1 MKWQGRTGSR
11 NVLDRRTT
19 GGKAAIGGIGIVV
32 LIAYTLLTGDPSML
46 IGNLL
51 GGGGSSNTAPLT
63 AEEQALGDFA
73 SVVLK
78 DTEDVWTKVFQEYNM
93 TYQPAKMILYRDAT
107 DSGCGYANAQVGP
120 FYCSLDQ
127 SVYIDLSFFATMR
140 TKLGASGDF
149 AMAYVIAHEIG
160 HHVQHLTGVL
170 QDVQEAKQGLSQT
183 QQNELNVRLELQA
196 DYLAGVWANH
206 VQGMGYLEDGDID
219 EAMNAAAAVGDDRIQ
234 EQATGRVTPDN
245 FTHGTSDQRQR
256 WFRKGF
262 LRGDLEKWDT
272 FNINSLFNQN

>member
-93 TYQPAKMILYRDAT
+93 TYQPAKMILYRDGT

-245 FTHGTSDQRQR
+245 FTHGTSEQRQR

-262 LRGDLEKWDT
+262 LRGDLEEWDT

>member
-51 GGGGSSNTAPLT
+51 GGGGSTNTAPLT

-78 DTEDVWTKVFQEYNM
+78 DTEDVWTTVFKEYNM
-93 TYQPAKMILYRDAT
+93 TYQPAKMILYRDGT

-127 SVYIDLSFFATMR
+127 GVYIDLSFFATMR
-140 TKLGASGDF
+140 TRLGASGDF

-245 FTHGTSDQRQR
+245 FTHGTSEQRQR

-262 LRGDLEKWDT
+262 MRGDLEEWDT
-272 FNINSLFNQN
+272 FNINSLFNPN

>member
-245 FTHGTSDQRQR
+245 FTHGTSEQRQR

-262 LRGDLEKWDT
+262 LRGDLEAWDT
-272 FNINSLFNQN
+272 FNTNSLFNPN

>member
-1 MKWQGRTGSR
+1 MKWQGRTGSK

-19 GGKAAIGGIGIVV
+19 GGKAAIGGLGIVV

-51 GGGGSSNTAPLT
+51 GGGSTNTAPLT

-93 TYQPAKMILYRDAT
+93 TYAPAKMILYRDGT
-107 DSGCGYANAQVGP
+107 DSGCGYTNAQVGP

-127 SVYIDLSFFATMR
+127 SVYIDLSFFNTMR

-160 HHVQHLTGVL
+160 HHVQYLTGVL
-170 QDVQEAKQGLSQT
+170 EDVQKAKQGLSQT

-206 VQGMGYLEDGDID
+206 VQGMGYLEEGDID
-219 EAMNAAAAVGDDRIQ
+219 EALNAAAAVGDDRIQ

-245 FTHGTSDQRQR
+245 FTHGTSEQRVR

-262 LRGDLEKWDT
+262 LRGDLEEWDSFKAST
-272 FNINSLFNQN
+272 LFKND

>member
-170 QDVQEAKQGLSQT
+170 EDVQKAKQGLSQT

-262 LRGDLEKWDT
+262 LRGDLEEWDT

>member
-51 GGGGSSNTAPLT
+51 GGGGSSNTSPLT

-78 DTEDVWTKVFQEYNM
+78 DTEDVWTKVFQEYDM

-140 TKLGASGDF
+140 TRLGASGDF

-170 QDVQEAKQGLSQT
+170 EDVQKAKQGLSQT

-245 FTHGTSDQRQR
+245 FTHGTSEQRQR

-262 LRGDLEKWDT
+262 LRGDLEEWDT
-272 FNINSLFNQN
+272 FNINSLFNPN

>member
-51 GGGGSSNTAPLT
+51 GGGSTNTQPLT

-78 DTEDVWTKVFQEYNM
+78 DTEDVWTTIFQDYNM
-93 TYQPAKMILYRDAT
+93 TYEPAKMILYRDGT
-107 DSGCGYANAQVGP
+107 ESGCGYANAQVGP

-170 QDVQEAKQGLSQT
+170 DDVQKAKQGLTQT
-183 QQNELNVRLELQA
+183 QANELNVRLELQA

-234 EQATGRVTPDN
+234 EQATGRITPDN
-245 FTHGTSDQRQR
+245 FTHGTSEQRQR

-262 LRGDLEKWDT
+262 VAGDLEQWDT
-272 FNINSLFNQN
+272 FNVSTLFIQN

>member
-51 GGGGSSNTAPLT
+51 GGGGSTNTAPLT

-140 TKLGASGDF
+140 TRLGASGDF

-170 QDVQEAKQGLSQT
+170 DDVQKAKQGLSQT

-245 FTHGTSDQRQR
+245 FTHGTSEQRQR

-262 LRGDLEKWDT
+262 MRGDLEEWDT

>member
-11 NVLDRRTT
+11 NVLDRRTS

-46 IGNLL
+46 IRNLL
-51 GGGGSSNTAPLT
+51 GGGGSTNTNALT

-78 DTEDVWTKVFQEYNM
+78 DTEDVWTKIFTDYNM
-93 TYQPAKMILYRDAT
+93 TYQPAQMILYRDAT

-127 SVYIDLSFFATMR
+127 SIYIDLSFFTTMR

-149 AMAYVIAHEIG
+149 AMAYVIAHEVG
-160 HHVQHLTGVL
+160 HHVQHLSGVL
-170 QDVQEAKQGLSQT
+170 EDVQQAKQGLTQT
-183 QQNELNVRLELQA
+183 QANELNVRLELQA

-206 VQGMGYLEDGDID
+206 VQGMGYLEDGDIE

-245 FTHGTSDQRQR
+245 FTHGTSEQRQR

-262 LRGDLEKWDT
+262 IAGDLEQWDT
-272 FNINSLFNQN
+272 FNVSTLFNTN

>member
-170 QDVQEAKQGLSQT
+170 EDVQKAKQGLSQT

-245 FTHGTSDQRQR
+245 FTHGTSEQRQR

-262 LRGDLEKWDT
+262 LRGDLEEWDT

>member
-11 NVLDRRTT
+11 NVLDRRTS

-32 LIAYTLLTGDPSML
+32 LIAYTLLTGDPSVL
-46 IGNLL
+46 IRNLL
-51 GGGGSSNTAPLT
+51 DGGGSTNTNALT

-73 SVVLK
+73 AVVLK
-78 DTEDVWTKVFQEYNM
+78 DTEDVWTKIFADYTM

-127 SVYIDLSFFATMR
+127 SIYIDLSFFATMR

-149 AMAYVIAHEIG
+149 AMAYVIAHEVG
-160 HHVQHLTGVL
+160 HHVQHLSGVL
-170 QDVQEAKQGLSQT
+170 EDVQNAKQGLTQT
-183 QQNELNVRLELQA
+183 QANELNVRLELQA

-206 VQGMGYLEDGDID
+206 VQGMGYLEDGDIE

-234 EQATGRVTPDN
+234 EQATGRVTPDS
-245 FTHGTSDQRQR
+245 FTHGTSEQRQR

-262 LRGDLEKWDT
+262 IAGDLEQWDT
-272 FNINSLFNQN
+272 FNVSTLFNTN

>member
-51 GGGGSSNTAPLT
+51 GGGSTNTAPLT

-78 DTEDVWTKVFQEYNM
+78 DTEDVWTKVFQEYDM
-93 TYQPAKMILYRDAT
+93 TYAPAKMILYRDGT
-107 DSGCGYANAQVGP
+107 DSACGYANAQVGP

-160 HHVQHLTGVL
+160 HHVQHLTGIL
-170 QDVQEAKQGLSQT
+170 DDVQKAKQGLSQT

-206 VQGMGYLEDGDID
+206 VQGMGYLEDGDIE

-245 FTHGTSDQRQR
+245 FTHGTSEQRQR

-262 LRGDLEKWDT
+262 IAGDLEQWDT
-272 FNINSLFNQN
+272 FNVRTLFAQN

>member
-78 DTEDVWTKVFQEYNM
+78 DTEDVWTTVFKEYNM
-93 TYQPAKMILYRDAT
+93 TYQPAKMILYRDGT

-245 FTHGTSDQRQR
+245 FTHGTSEQRQR

-262 LRGDLEKWDT
+262 LRGDLEAWDT
-272 FNINSLFNQN
+272 FNTNSLFNPN

>member
-140 TKLGASGDF
+140 TRLGASGDF

-245 FTHGTSDQRQR
+245 FTHGTSEQRQR

-262 LRGDLEKWDT
+262 LRGDLEEWDT
-272 FNINSLFNQN
+272 FNINSLFNPN

>member
-51 GGGGSSNTAPLT
+51 GGSGSSNTAPLT

-206 VQGMGYLEDGDID
+206 VQGMGYLEDGDIE

-245 FTHGTSDQRQR
+245 FTHGTSEQRQR

-262 LRGDLEKWDT
+262 LRGDLEEWDT

>member
-78 DTEDVWTKVFQEYNM
+78 DTEDVWTKVFLEYNM
-93 TYQPAKMILYRDAT
+93 TYQPAKMILYRDGT

-170 QDVQEAKQGLSQT
+170 QDVQEAKQGLNQT

-245 FTHGTSDQRQR
+245 FTHGTSEQRQR

-262 LRGDLEKWDT
+262 LRGDLEEWDT
-272 FNINSLFNQN
+272 FNINSLFNPN

>member
-78 DTEDVWTKVFQEYNM
+78 DTEDVWTTVFKEYNM
-93 TYQPAKMILYRDAT
+93 TYQPAKMILYRDGT

-127 SVYIDLSFFATMR
+127 GVYIDLSFFATMR

-245 FTHGTSDQRQR
+245 FTHGTSEQRQR

-262 LRGDLEKWDT
+262 MRGDLEEWDT

>member
-78 DTEDVWTKVFQEYNM
+78 DTEDVWNKVFQEYDM
-93 TYQPAKMILYRDAT
+93 TYAPAKMILYRDGT

-245 FTHGTSDQRQR
+245 FTHGTSEQRQR

-262 LRGDLEKWDT
+262 IRGDLEEWDT

>member
-93 TYQPAKMILYRDAT
+93 TYQPAKMILYRDGT

-149 AMAYVIAHEIG
+149 AIAYVIAHEIG

-170 QDVQEAKQGLSQT
+170 QDVQETKQGLSQT

-245 FTHGTSDQRQR
+245 FTHGTSEQRQR

-262 LRGDLEKWDT
+262 MRGDLEEWDT

>member
-1 MKWQGRTGSR
+1 
-11 NVLDRRTT
+11 
-19 GGKAAIGGIGIVV
+19 
-32 LIAYTLLTGDPSML
+32 
-46 IGNLL
+46 
-51 GGGGSSNTAPLT
+51 
-63 AEEQALGDFA
+63 
-73 SVVLK
+73 
-78 DTEDVWTKVFQEYNM
+78 
-93 TYQPAKMILYRDAT
+93 
-107 DSGCGYANAQVGP
+107 
-120 FYCSLDQ
+120 LDQ

-245 FTHGTSDQRQR
+245 FTHGTSEQRQR

-262 LRGDLEKWDT
+262 MRGDLEEWDT

>member
-51 GGGGSSNTAPLT
+51 GGGGSSNTSPLT

-78 DTEDVWTKVFQEYNM
+78 DTEDVWTKVFQEYDM
-93 TYQPAKMILYRDAT
+93 TYAPAKMILYRDGT

-245 FTHGTSDQRQR
+245 FTHGTSKQRQR

-262 LRGDLEKWDT
+262 IRGDLEEWDT

>member
-245 FTHGTSDQRQR
+245 FTHGTSEQRQR

-262 LRGDLEKWDT
+262 MRGDLEEWDT
-272 FNINSLFNQN
+272 FNINSLFNPN

>member
-51 GGGGSSNTAPLT
+51 GGGGSTNTAPLT

-93 TYQPAKMILYRDAT
+93 TYQPAKMILYRDGT

-170 QDVQEAKQGLSQT
+170 EDVQKAKQGLSQT

-245 FTHGTSDQRQR
+245 FTHGTSEQRQR

-262 LRGDLEKWDT
+262 MRGDLEEWDT

>member
-245 FTHGTSDQRQR
+245 FTHGTSEQRQR

-262 LRGDLEKWDT
+262 MRGDLEEWDT

>member
-78 DTEDVWTKVFQEYNM
+78 DTEDVWTKVFQEYDM
-93 TYQPAKMILYRDAT
+93 TYAPAKMILYRDGT

-140 TKLGASGDF
+140 TRLGASGDF

-245 FTHGTSDQRQR
+245 FTHGTSEQRQR

-262 LRGDLEKWDT
+262 LRGDLEEWDT
-272 FNINSLFNQN
+272 FNINSLFNPN

>member
-51 GGGGSSNTAPLT
+51 GGGGSTNTAPLT

-78 DTEDVWTKVFQEYNM
+78 DTEDVWTTVFKEYNM
-93 TYQPAKMILYRDAT
+93 TYQPAKMILYRDGT

-262 LRGDLEKWDT
+262 MRGDLEEWDT
-272 FNINSLFNQN
+272 FNINSLFNPN

>member
-93 TYQPAKMILYRDAT
+93 TYQPAKMILYRDGT

-245 FTHGTSDQRQR
+245 FTHGTSEQRQR

-262 LRGDLEKWDT
+262 IRGDLEEWDT

>member
-51 GGGGSSNTAPLT
+51 GGGGSTNTAPLT

-78 DTEDVWTKVFQEYNM
+78 DTEDVWTTVFKEYNM
-93 TYQPAKMILYRDAT
+93 TYQPAKMILYRDGT

-170 QDVQEAKQGLSQT
+170 EDVQKAKQGLSQT

-245 FTHGTSDQRQR
+245 FTHGTSEQRQR

-262 LRGDLEKWDT
+262 LRGDLEEWDT

>member
-245 FTHGTSDQRQR
+245 FTHGTSEQRQR

-262 LRGDLEKWDT
+262 MRGDLEEWDT
-272 FNINSLFNQN
+272 FNISSLFNPN

>member
-51 GGGGSSNTAPLT
+51 GGGGSSNTALLT

-78 DTEDVWTKVFQEYNM
+78 DTEDVWTKVFQEYDM
-93 TYQPAKMILYRDAT
+93 TYAPAKMILYRDGT

-245 FTHGTSDQRQR
+245 FTHGTSEQRQR

-262 LRGDLEKWDT
+262 MRGDLEEWDT

>member
-51 GGGGSSNTAPLT
+51 GGGGSTNTAPLT

-245 FTHGTSDQRQR
+245 FTHGTSEQRQR

-262 LRGDLEKWDT
+262 LRGDLEEWDT
-272 FNINSLFNQN
+272 FNINSLFNPN

>member
-51 GGGGSSNTAPLT
+51 GGGGSTNTAPLS

-78 DTEDVWTKVFQEYNM
+78 DTEDVWTTVFKEYNM
-93 TYQPAKMILYRDAT
+93 TYQPAKMILYRDGT

-140 TKLGASGDF
+140 TRLGASGDF

-170 QDVQEAKQGLSQT
+170 EDVQKAKQGLSQT

-245 FTHGTSDQRQR
+245 FTHGTSEQRQR

-262 LRGDLEKWDT
+262 MRGDLEEWDT
-272 FNINSLFNQN
+272 FNINSLFNPN

>member
-1 MKWQGRTGSR
+1 MKWQGRTGSK

-19 GGKAAIGGIGIVV
+19 GGKAAIGGLGIVV

-51 GGGGSSNTAPLT
+51 GGGSTNTAPLT

-93 TYQPAKMILYRDAT
+93 TYAPAKMILYRDGT

-127 SVYIDLSFFATMR
+127 SVYIDLSFFNTMR

-160 HHVQHLTGVL
+160 HHVQYLTGVL
-170 QDVQEAKQGLSQT
+170 EDVQKAKQGLSQT

-206 VQGMGYLEDGDID
+206 VQGMGYLEEGDID
-219 EAMNAAAAVGDDRIQ
+219 EALNAAAAVGDDRIQ

-245 FTHGTSDQRQR
+245 FTHGTSEQRVR

-262 LRGDLEKWDT
+262 LRGDLEEWDSFKAST
-272 FNINSLFNQN
+272 LFKND

>member
-262 LRGDLEKWDT
+262 LRGDLEEWDT
-272 FNINSLFNQN
+272 FNINSLFNPN

>member
-19 GGKAAIGGIGIVV
+19 CGKAAIGGIGIVV

-51 GGGGSSNTAPLT
+51 GGGGSTNTAPLT

-93 TYQPAKMILYRDAT
+93 TYQPAKMILYRDGT

-170 QDVQEAKQGLSQT
+170 QDVQEAKQSLSQT

-262 LRGDLEKWDT
+262 LRGDLEEWDT
-272 FNINSLFNQN
+272 FKINSLFNQN

>member
-11 NVLDRRTT
+11 NVLDRRTS
-19 GGKAAIGGIGIVV
+19 GCKAAIGGIGIVV

-46 IGNLL
+46 IRNLL
-51 GGGGSSNTAPLT
+51 GGGGSTNTNALT

-78 DTEDVWTKVFQEYNM
+78 DTEDVWTKIFTDYNM
-93 TYQPAKMILYRDAT
+93 TYQPAQMILYRDAT
-107 DSGCGYANAQVGP
+107 DSACGYANAQVGP

-127 SVYIDLSFFATMR
+127 SIYIDLSFFTTMR

-149 AMAYVIAHEIG
+149 AMAYVIAHEVG
-160 HHVQHLTGVL
+160 HHVQHLSGVL
-170 QDVQEAKQGLSQT
+170 EDVQQAKQGLTQT
-183 QQNELNVRLELQA
+183 QANELNVRLELQA

-206 VQGMGYLEDGDID
+206 VQGMGYLEDGDIE

-245 FTHGTSDQRQR
+245 FTHGTSEQRQR

-262 LRGDLEKWDT
+262 IAGDLEQWDT
-272 FNINSLFNQN
+272 FNVSTLFNTN

>member
-51 GGGGSSNTAPLT
+51 GGGSTNTQPLT

-78 DTEDVWTKVFQEYNM
+78 DTEDVWTTIFQDYNM
-93 TYQPAKMILYRDAT
+93 TYEPAKMILYRDGT
-107 DSGCGYANAQVGP
+107 ESGCGYANAQVGP

-170 QDVQEAKQGLSQT
+170 DDVQEVKQGLTQT
-183 QQNELNVRLELQA
+183 QANELNVRLELQA

-245 FTHGTSDQRQR
+245 FTHGTSEQRQR

-262 LRGDLEKWDT
+262 VAGDLEQWDT
-272 FNINSLFNQN
+272 FNVSTLFIQN

>member
-51 GGGGSSNTAPLT
+51 GGGGSTNTAPLT

-78 DTEDVWTKVFQEYNM
+78 DTEDVWTTVFKEYNM
-93 TYQPAKMILYRDAT
+93 TYQPAKMILYRDGT

-140 TKLGASGDF
+140 TRLGASGDF

-245 FTHGTSDQRQR
+245 FTHGTSEQRQR

-262 LRGDLEKWDT
+262 MRGDLEEWDT
-272 FNINSLFNQN
+272 FNISSLFNPN